1 LAIMEPKH
9 MSIALSRTYHLTH
22 RYPNLVRFYSKAEYI
37 SKGYD
42 MSWVDLRMRSIF
54 SRKKLVEQWGLRG
67 VDKSSE
73 FRNLTHHLTI
83 ATFDM
88 TTKQIKDLKSLN
100 HEPIRD
106 HMSEME
112 LVFMI
117 FGEEASEKLIIEN
130 DLYGY
135 QELKQGCILGGEL
148 SKELRLR
155 IERITKSKI
164 ITPSN
169 FLDIKPIEAPF
180 KA

>member
-1 LAIMEPKH
+1 
-9 MSIALSRTYHLTH
+9 MSLALSRSCHVIS
-22 RYPNLVRFYSKAEYI
+22 RYPKFVRQYSKGEYLA
-37 SKGYD
+37 KGYEP
-42 MSWVDLRMRSIF
+42 SWVDLRMRSIF

-73 FRNLTHHLTI
+73 FRNLTHHLTL

-88 TTKQIKDLKSLN
+88 TSKQIKDYKGLT

-112 LVFMI
+112 LVFTI
-117 FGEEASEKLIIEN
+117 FGEEASEKLIIEQ

-135 QELKQGCILGGEL
+135 KDLKQGCVLGGEF

-164 ITPSN
+164 MTAGN
-169 FLDIKPIEAPF
+169 FLEIKPLEAPF